1 MGCENGFAIWGPVP
15 AGSQF
20 CAKIETA
27 GADFFVNVELS
38 TETGPSTTLGT
49 AALMQGTCV
58 PLKNEGYGAL
68 ATVRIGAEATM
79 LNLEMSV
86 QDANGK
92 VLFTCTTQYSTPNT
106 TKRVMVTVVPQ
117 LAEATA

>member
-20 CAKIETA
+20 CGKIDGQ
-27 GADFFVNVELS
+27 GADYFVNVELS
-38 TETGPSTTLGT
+38 TESGPSTTLGT

-68 ATVRIGAEATM
+68 ATVTIGAEATT

-86 QDANGK
+86 RDANGK
-92 VLFTCTTQYSTPNT
+92 VLFTCTTQYATPNT
-106 TKRVMVTVVPQ
+106 TRRVMVTVVPQ
-117 LAEATA
+117 LAEANA